1 MAPARCNIATELK
14 LNIKTMLIRRSPG
27 NFSHRILAPSPSL
40 LPITAHCAT
49 VGQTKSLRQT
59 YAQNIQMHL
68 NKCENFI
75 TGRKNSQKDMRQTR
89 AANEKKK
96 QISITMMANMMK

>member
-27 NFSHRILAPSPSL
+27 NFSHSTASL
-40 LPITAHCAT
+40 LFLPCPLCYCGA
-49 VGQTKSLRQT
+49 TKSLRQT

-75 TGRKNSQKDMRQTR
+75 TGRKNAQKDMRQTR
-89 AANEKKK
+89 AANKKTK
-96 QISITMMANMMK
+96 

>member
-27 NFSHRILAPSPSL
+27 NFSHSTGSPNPPSL
-40 LPITAHCAT
+40 PT
-49 VGQTKSLRQT
+49 VLLCLRQT

-75 TGRKNSQKDMRQTR
+75 TARKNAQKDMRQTR
-89 AANEKKK
+89 AANKKTK
-96 QISITMMANMMK
+96 

>member
-27 NFSHRILAPSPSL
+27 NFIHLSLCPSL
-40 LPITAHCAT
+40 SLSGA
-49 VGQTKSLRQT
+49 TKSLRQT

-75 TGRKNSQKDMRQTR
+75 TGRKNAQKDMRQTSKQ
-89 AANEKKK
+89 KKTNK
-96 QISITMMANMMK
+96 HT

>member
-27 NFSHRILAPSPSL
+27 NFSHSTVPPSL
-40 LPITAHCAT
+40 CAT

-75 TGRKNSQKDMRQTR
+75 TGRKNAQKDMRQTR
-89 AANEKKK
+89 AANKKTK
-96 QISITMMANMMK
+96 